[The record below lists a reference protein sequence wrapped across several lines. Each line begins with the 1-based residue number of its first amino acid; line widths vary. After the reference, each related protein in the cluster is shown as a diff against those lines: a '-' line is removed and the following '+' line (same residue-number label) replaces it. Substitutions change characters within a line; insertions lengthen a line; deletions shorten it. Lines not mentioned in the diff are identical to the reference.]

1 MKAHVETDEQYQK
14 RINSKYEYKLV
25 NIGEEADN
33 TINNLKERNKVLQAI
48 VDSKENTP
56 EDFEQEKKVYQF
68 RVDTV
73 EEHNKKLRGDLAKG
87 FELSLKDQDTITEL
101 KKENKDAI
109 NEGVYLRNENE
120 GYLKEIKELKKE
132 LKDVRNAN
140 LNLEKVNSAYRQESV
155 DLKNDNSR
163 NFHSSRLAYL
173 EKLINEHRYV
183 FSDIPNNEEN
193 LKMVKLMKK
202 HINPNRYTLRW
213 RGQYLVEGE
222 DWRKY
227 QDGQPM
233 NKSKCIRVYID
244 NKGSTNTTE
253 GFNLQEIDLILDG
266 LYHRED
272 QCHSFIE
279 NWDYKG
285 NEKDEDVVNE
295 KATLKQTLSLQKY
308 FEEMKVH
315 LEECQSKMGETNNV
329 T

>member
-1 MKAHVETDEQYQK
+1 
-14 RINSKYEYKLV
+14 
-25 NIGEEADN
+25 
-33 TINNLKERNKVLQAI
+33 
-48 VDSKENTP
+48 VDSKKDVP
-56 EDFEQEKKVYQF
+56 EDFEHEKKVYQF

-73 EEHNKKLRGDLAKG
+73 EKHNKELREHLAKG

-120 GYLKEIKELKKE
+120 GYLKEIEELKKE
-132 LKDVRNAN
+132 IKH
-140 LNLEKVNSAYRQESV
+140 
-155 DLKNDNSR
+155 LKNDNSR
-163 NFHSSRLAYL
+163 NFHRSRLAYL

-202 HINPNRYTLRW
+202 HINKNRYTLRW

-244 NKGSTNTTE
+244 NKGSTETTE
-253 GFNLQEIDLILDG
+253 GFNLQEIDIILEG
-266 LYHRED
+266 LYHTED
-272 QCHSFIE
+272 ECQSFIDC
-279 NWDYKG
+279 WDYKG
-285 NEKDEDVVNE
+285 NEKCEDVINE
-295 KATLKQTLSLQKY
+295 KVTLKRTLSLQKY
-308 FEEMKVH
+308 FKEMKVH
-315 LEECQSKMGETNNV
+315 LEECQSNMAETNDV

>member
-1 MKAHVETDEQYQK
+1 MTTNNH
-14 RINSKYEYKLV
+14 YEHKLV

-33 TINNLKERNKVLQAI
+33 LIDSLRERNKVLQAI

-73 EEHNKKLRGDLAKG
+73 EKHNKELREHLAKG

-120 GYLKEIKELKKE
+120 CYLKEIKELKKE

-140 LNLEKVNSAYRQESV
+140 
-155 DLKNDNSR
+155 NSR

-173 EKLINEHRYV
+173 EKLVNEYRYV

-202 HINPNRYTLRW
+202 HINSNKYTLRW
-213 RGQYLVEGE
+213 RGQYLIGGE

-244 NKGSTNTTE
+244 NKGSTETTE
-253 GFNLQEIDLILDG
+253 GFNLQEVGLILDG
-266 LYHRED
+266 LYCTED
-272 QCHSFIE
+272 QCHEFLGC
-279 NWDYKG
+279 WDYKG

-295 KATLKQTLSLQKY
+295 KATLEQTLSLIKY

-315 LEECQSKMGETNNV
+315 LEECQSNMAETNNV